1 MIAEMMQDMRH
12 EYERREQEMRRDIEG
27 LVASQQ
33 AAHAVIMELAQV
45 LGLEGVDPAAV
56 VARVRE
62 LVQP

>member
-1 MIAEMMQDMRH
+1 
-12 EYERREQEMRRDIEG
+12 MRRDIEG

-33 AAHAVIMELAQV
+33 AAHAAILELAQV
-45 LGLEGVDPAAV
+45 LGLEGVDPAAI